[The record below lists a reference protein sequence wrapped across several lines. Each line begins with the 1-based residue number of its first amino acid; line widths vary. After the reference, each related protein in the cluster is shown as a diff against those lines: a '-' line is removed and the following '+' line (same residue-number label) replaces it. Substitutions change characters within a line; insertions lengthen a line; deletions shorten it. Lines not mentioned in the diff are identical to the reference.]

1 MFLPPSSPSPRSW
14 QGFALPQPIY
24 CSAHWWD
31 RAFVDEPLGSEFLF
45 LPAQRLALCGDV
57 ALGSGVEK
65 AWRSGRAAGDAVG
78 RMLAAGG
85 AS

>member
-1 MFLPPSSPSPRSW
+1 M
-14 QGFALPQPIY
+14 PQPIY
-24 CSAHWWD
+24 CRAHWWG
-31 RAFVDEPLGSEFLF
+31 RAFVNEPLGSEFLL

-65 AWRSGRAAGDAVG
+65 AWRSGRAAGEAVG
-78 RMLAAGG
+78 RMLAPGT